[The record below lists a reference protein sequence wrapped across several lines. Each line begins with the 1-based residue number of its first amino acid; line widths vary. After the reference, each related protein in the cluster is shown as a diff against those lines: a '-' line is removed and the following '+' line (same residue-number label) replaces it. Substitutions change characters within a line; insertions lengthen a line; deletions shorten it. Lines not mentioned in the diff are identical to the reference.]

1 MADTDMKNAEPGDP
15 QVRQAEYAE
24 KTQGQ
29 GNGKERG
36 TYAPDLVKNYIGGK
50 WVEGSSGKTFESRN
64 PATGELLGMLSVA
77 DESDVNK
84 AVDAAEAAFKKWR
97 LVPAPRRGEI
107 LFKCAQMLV
116 ERKEDLA
123 RLMTQEMGK
132 VLAEARGDVQE
143 AIDMTFYMAGEGRRM
158 FGSLTPSEL
167 PNKFAMAVRD
177 PIGVVGAITPWNFPI
192 AIPSWKLMPALI
204 AGNTV
209 VFKPASDTPLLA
221 IELVRILEEAGLPEG
236 VVNVVMGPG
245 GSVGE
250 AIIQNPKVRLISFTG
265 STAAGQQV
273 TMSAAKTLKRV
284 SLEMGGKNAIIV
296 MDDADLELATEGIL
310 WSAYG
315 TTGQRCTAASR
326 VIVHKAVLNDLQD
339 MLVARI
345 NKFRLGNGLEQGT
358 DIGPVVNNSQL
369 KRIDELVQEG
379 RKQGN
384 DMLTGGEIAS
394 DGDLG
399 KGNFYKPTLFTNVKS
414 DAMIAQE
421 EIFGPVT
428 ALIPVGSLEEA
439 IEVNNNT
446 KYGLSSSI
454 YTANVN
460 NAFTAMRDLTTG
472 IVYVN
477 AGTIGA
483 EIQLP
488 FGGTRGTGNGHR
500 EAGQAG
506 LDVFTEWKTLY
517 IDYSGKLQRAQIDTE
532 EI

>member
-1 MADTDMKNAEPGDP
+1 MDTRDKVAEPGDP
-15 QVRQAEYAE
+15 RFKQAEYAE
-24 KTQGQ
+24 QRHDG
-29 GNGKERG
+29 GNEQS
-36 TYAPDLVKNYIGGK
+36 TYARDLVKNYIGGK
-50 WVEGSSGKTFESRN
+50 WVEGSTGKSFESRN
-64 PATGELLGMLSVA
+64 PATGELLGVLTIS
-77 DESDVNK
+77 DKSDVDR
-84 AVDAAEAAFKKWR
+84 AVGTAEKAFKQWR
-97 LVPAPRRGEI
+97 LMPAPRRGEI

-116 ERKEDLA
+116 DRKEELA

-143 AIDMTFYMAGEGRRM
+143 AIDMTFYMAGEGRRLL
-158 FGSLTPSEL
+158 GEVVPSEL
-167 PNKFAMAVRD
+167 PNKFAMSVRD

-192 AIPSWKLMPALI
+192 AIPSWKLMPAII

-221 IELVRILEEAGLPEG
+221 IELVKILEEAGLPAG
-236 VVNVVMGPG
+236 VVNVVLGPG

-250 AIIQNPKVRLISFTG
+250 AILEHPGVKLISFTG

-273 TMSAAKTLKRV
+273 AMSAARTLKRV

-296 MDDADLELATEGIL
+296 LDDADLELAVEGIL
-310 WSAYG
+310 WSAFG

-326 VIVHKAVLNDLQD
+326 VIVQRGVHDQLQKL
-339 MLVARI
+339 LVDRI
-345 NKFRLGNGLEQGT
+345 SKFRLGNGLDEQV
-358 DIGPVVNNSQL
+358 DIGPVINRSQVE
-369 KRIDELVQEG
+369 RIDSIVQEG
-379 RKQGN
+379 KAEGT
-384 DMLTGGEIAS
+384 DMVIGGEIATE
-394 DGDLG
+394 GELG
-399 KGNFYKPTLFTNVKS
+399 KGSFYKPTLFTNVKADS
-414 DAMIAQE
+414 MVAQE

-428 ALIPVGSLEEA
+428 ALIPVDSLEEA

-454 YTANVN
+454 FTADVN
-460 NAFTAMRDLTTG
+460 NAFRAMRDITTG

-517 IDYSGKLQRAQIDTE
+517 IDYSGKLQRAQIDVNE

>member
-1 MADTDMKNAEPGDP
+1 MSTTMDKAL
-15 QVRQAEYAE
+15 
-24 KTQGQ
+24 
-29 GNGKERG
+29 
-36 TYAPDLVKNYIGGK
+36 YAPELVKNYIGGK
-50 WVEGSSGKTFESRN
+50 WIEGSTGKTFESRN
-64 PATGELLGMLSVA
+64 PATGELLGVLTVS
-77 DESDVNK
+77 DKSDVDK
-84 AVDAAEAAFKKWR
+84 AVEAADKAFKQWR

-107 LFKCAQMLV
+107 MFKAAQLLV
-116 ERKEDLA
+116 ERKEDLS

-143 AIDMTFYMAGEGRRM
+143 AIDMTFYMAGEGRRLE
-158 FGSLTPSEL
+158 GSLVPSEL
-167 PNKFAMAVRD
+167 PNKFSMAVRD

-221 IELVRILEEAGLPEG
+221 IELVKILTEAGLPEG
-236 VVNVVMGPG
+236 TVNVVLGPG

-250 AIIQNPKVRLISFTG
+250 AIIQHPKVKLISFTG
-265 STAAGQQV
+265 STSAGQQV
-273 TMSAAKTLKRV
+273 TISAANMMKRI

-296 MDDADLELATEGIL
+296 LDDAKLDLAVEGIL
-310 WSAYG
+310 WSAFG

-326 VIVHKAVLNDLQD
+326 VIVQKGVLKDLED
-339 MLVARI
+339 RLVSRI
-345 NKFRLGNGLEQGT
+345 NKFRLGNGLDPNT
-358 DIGPVVNNSQL
+358 DIGPVVNGSQL
-369 KRIDELVQEG
+369 KKIDQMVQEG
-379 RKQGN
+379 RNGGSE
-384 DMLTGGEIAS
+384 MLAGGGVAS
-394 DGDLG
+394 DGDLS
-399 KGNFYKPTLFTNVKS
+399 KGNFYKPTLFTNVGAN
-414 DAMIAQE
+414 DMIAQE

-428 ALIPVGSLEEA
+428 ALIPVDSMDEA
-439 IEVNNNT
+439 IEANNNT

-454 YTANVN
+454 YTQDVN
-460 NAFTAMRDLTTG
+460 NAFRAMRDITTG

-532 EI
+532 

>member
-1 MADTDMKNAEPGDP
+1 MDTTKYEGPGDAS
-15 QVRQAEYAE
+15 VREAEYRE
-24 KTQGQ
+24 EMGR
-29 GNGKERG
+29 GNGREKA
-36 TYAPDLVKNYIGGK
+36 TFAPDLVKNYIGGK
-50 WVEGSSGKTFESRN
+50 WVEGSTGKTFESRN
-64 PATGELLGMLSVA
+64 PATGELLGVLTI
-77 DESDVNK
+77 SDPNDVTK
-84 AVDAAEAAFKKWR
+84 AVDAAETAFKNWR
-97 LVPAPRRGEI
+97 LTPAPRRGEI
-107 LFKCAQMLV
+107 LFKAAQMLA
-116 ERKEDLA
+116 ERKEHLA

-158 FGSLTPSEL
+158 FGEVVPSEL
-167 PNKFAMAVRD
+167 PNKFAMSVRD

-192 AIPSWKLMPALI
+192 AIPSWKLMPAVV

-221 IELVRILEEAGLPEG
+221 IELVKILEEAGLPEG
-236 VVNVVMGPG
+236 VVNVVLGPG

-250 AIIQNPKVRLISFTG
+250 AIINHPAVKLISFTG

-273 TMSAAKTLKRV
+273 SMLAAKTLKRV

-296 MDDADLELATEGIL
+296 MDDANLDLATEGIL
-310 WSAYG
+310 WSAFG

-326 VIVHKAVLNDLQD
+326 VIVHRAVLKDLQD
-339 MLVARI
+339 MLVERI
-345 NKFRLGNGLEQGT
+345 NKFRLGNGLEATT
-358 DIGPVVNNSQL
+358 DIGPVVNRSQL
-369 KRIDELVQEG
+369 NRIHEMVQEG
-379 RKQGN
+379 RSDGE
-384 DMLTGGEIAS
+384 MLTGGEIATE
-394 DGDLG
+394 GDLS
-399 KGNFYKPTLFTNVKS
+399 KGSFYKPTLFTNVKA

-428 ALIPVGSLEEA
+428 ALIPVDSLEEA
-439 IEVNNNT
+439 VEANNNT

-460 NAFTAMRDLTTG
+460 NAFQAMRDITTG

-517 IDYSGKLQRAQIDTE
+517 IDFSGKLQRAQIDTE

>member
-1 MADTDMKNAEPGDP
+1 VDTKEAPTF
-15 QVRQAEYAE
+15 A
-24 KTQGQ
+24 QG
-29 GNGKERG
+29 
-36 TYAPDLVKNYIGGK
+36 LVKNYIGGK
-50 WVEGSSGKTFESRN
+50 WVDGSTGKTFESRN
-64 PATGELLGMLSVA
+64 PATGELLGVLTISNA
-77 DESDVNK
+77 DDVNK
-84 AVDAAEAAFKKWR
+84 AVETAEKAFKHWR
-97 LVPAPRRGEI
+97 LTPAPRRGEI
-107 LFKCAQMLV
+107 LFRCAQMLV

-123 RLMTQEMGK
+123 RLMTREMGK

-143 AIDMTFYMAGEGRRM
+143 AIDMTFYMAGEGRRLL
-158 FGSLTPSEL
+158 GEVTPSEL

-221 IELVRILEEAGLPEG
+221 IELVRILEEAGLPAG
-236 VVNVVMGPG
+236 VVNVVLGPG

-250 AIIQNPKVRLISFTG
+250 AIIHHPSVKLISFTG

-273 TMSAAKTLKRV
+273 AMEGAKTLKRV

-296 MDDADLELATEGIL
+296 MDDANLELAVEGIL
-310 WSAYG
+310 WSAFG

-326 VIVHKAVLNDLQD
+326 VIVQRGIYQALQD
-339 MLVARI
+339 SLVKRI
-345 NKFRLGNGLEQGT
+345 SKFRLGDGLDPKT
-358 DIGPVVNNSQL
+358 DIGPVINKSQMH
-369 KRIDELVQEG
+369 KIHEMVQEG
-379 RKQGN
+379 MQLGSEIVI
-384 DMLTGGEIAS
+384 GGEIAN
-394 DGDLG
+394 DGELARG
-399 KGNFYKPTLFTNVKS
+399 SFYKPTLFTNLKWN
-414 DAMIAQE
+414 DMIAQE

-428 ALIPVGSLEEA
+428 GLIPVDDLDEA
-439 IEVNNNT
+439 IEANNHT

-454 YTANVN
+454 YTQDVN
-460 NAFTAMRDLTTG
+460 NAFRAMRDITTG
-472 IVYVN
+472 ILYVN

-517 IDYSGKLQRAQIDTE
+517 IDYSGKLQRAQIDVE

>member
-1 MADTDMKNAEPGDP
+1 MDKSAVEPGDA
-15 QVRQAEYAE
+15 QVRQAEYRE
-24 KTQGQ
+24 QS
-29 GNGKERG
+29 GNGNGNEQPS
-36 TYAPDLVKNYIGGK
+36 YARDLVKNYIGGE
-50 WVEGSSGKTFESRN
+50 WVEGSTGETFESRN
-64 PATGELLGMLSVA
+64 PATGELLGVLTIS
-77 DESDVNK
+77 DKSDVNK
-84 AVDAAEAAFKKWR
+84 AVEAAEAAFKKWR

-107 LFKCAQMLV
+107 LFKCAQTLLD
-116 ERKEDLA
+116 RKEELA

-132 VLAEARGDVQE
+132 VLNEARGDVQE
-143 AIDMTFYMAGEGRRM
+143 AIDMTFYMAGEGRRLL
-158 FGSLTPSEL
+158 GEVTPSEL

-192 AIPSWKLMPALI
+192 AIPSWKLMPAII

-221 IELVRILEEAGLPEG
+221 IELVKMLEEAGLPEG
-236 VVNVVMGPG
+236 VVNVVLGPG

-250 AIIQNPKVRLISFTG
+250 AIIDHPSVRLISFTG

-273 TMSAAKTLKRV
+273 AMQSAKTLKRV

-296 MDDADLELATEGIL
+296 LDDANLELATEGIL
-310 WSAYG
+310 WSAFG

-326 VIVHKAVLNDLQD
+326 VIVQRGVLEDLQER
-339 MLVARI
+339 LVSRI
-345 NKFRLGNGLEQGT
+345 SKFRLGNGLDAGT
-358 DIGPVVNNSQL
+358 DIGPVVNKSQV
-369 KRIDELVQEG
+369 KRIHELVTQGREEG
-379 RKQGN
+379 TE
-384 DMLTGGEIAS
+384 MVIGGEIAT

-399 KGNFYKPTLFTNVKS
+399 KGSFYKPTLFTNVPS

-428 ALIPVGSLEEA
+428 ALIPVDSLEEA

-454 YTANVN
+454 YTADVN
-460 NAFTAMRDLTTG
+460 NAFRAMRDITTG

-517 IDYSGKLQRAQIDTE
+517 IDFSGKLQRAQIDVE
-532 EI
+532 NV

>member
-1 MADTDMKNAEPGDP
+1 MAMQSTESARTSGS
-15 QVRQAEYAE
+15 E
-24 KTQGQ
+24 K
-29 GNGKERG
+29 G
-36 TYAPDLVKNYIGGK
+36 TYAPDLVKNLIGGK
-50 WVEGSSGKTFESRN
+50 WVEGSAGKTFESRN
-64 PATGELLGMLSVA
+64 PATGELLGVLTVSDA
-77 DESDVNK
+77 NDVNK
-84 AVDAAEAAFKKWR
+84 AVEAADTAFKSWR

-107 LFKCAQMLV
+107 LYKAAQLLV
-116 ERKEDLA
+116 DRKEDLS

-132 VLAEARGDVQE
+132 VLSEARGDVQE
-143 AIDMTFYMAGEGRRM
+143 AIDMTFYMAGEGRRL
-158 FGSLTPSEL
+158 FGSLVPSEL

-221 IELVRILEEAGLPEG
+221 IELVKVLIDAGVPDG
-236 VVNVVMGPG
+236 VVNVVLGPG

-250 AIIQNPKVRLISFTG
+250 AIIQHPKVKLISFTG

-273 TMSAAKTLKRV
+273 TISAANLMKRV

-296 MDDADLELATEGIL
+296 LDDADLELASEGIL
-310 WSAYG
+310 WSAFG

-326 VIVHKAVLNDLQD
+326 VIVQRGVIRELEER
-339 MLVARI
+339 LVKRI
-345 NKFRLGNGLEQGT
+345 GKFRLGNGLDPQT
-358 DIGPVVNNSQL
+358 DVGPVVNNAQL
-369 KRIDELVQEG
+369 KRIDALVKEG
-379 RKQGN
+379 RKESG
-384 DMLTGGEIAS
+384 DMLTGGEVAA
-394 DGDLG
+394 DGDLAR
-399 KGNFYKPTLFTNVKS
+399 GNFYKPTLFTNVKS
-414 DAMIAQE
+414 NDMIAQE

-428 ALIPVGSLEEA
+428 ALIPVDSLEEA

-454 YTANVN
+454 YTRDVN
-460 NAFTAMRDLTTG
+460 NAFRAMRDITTG

-532 EI
+532 QI

>member
-1 MADTDMKNAEPGDP
+1 MATNEAP
-15 QVRQAEYAE
+15 
-24 KTQGQ
+24 
-29 GNGKERG
+29 
-36 TYAPDLVKNYIGGK
+36 TYAHDLVRNYIGGK
-50 WVEGSSGKTFESRN
+50 RVEGSTGKTFESRN
-64 PATGELLGMLSVA
+64 PATGELLGVLTTSNA
-77 DESDVNK
+77 ADVNK
-84 AVDAAEAAFKKWR
+84 AVEAADKAFKTWR
-97 LVPAPRRGEI
+97 LTPAPRRGEI
-107 LFKCAQMLV
+107 LFKAGQMLI

-158 FGSLTPSEL
+158 MGETVPSEL
-167 PNKFAMAVRD
+167 PNKFVMAVRD
-177 PIGVVGAITPWNFPI
+177 PIGVIGAITPWNFPI

-221 IELVRILEEAGLPEG
+221 LELVKILEEAGLPEG
-236 VVNVVMGPG
+236 VVNVVFGPG

-250 AIIQNPKVRLISFTG
+250 AIIHHPTVKLISFTG
-265 STAAGQQV
+265 STAAGMQV
-273 TMSAAKTLKRV
+273 AMEGAKTLKRV

-296 MDDADLELATEGIL
+296 LDDANLDLAVEGIL
-310 WSAYG
+310 WSAFG

-326 VIVHKAVLNDLQD
+326 VIVQRGAQKELESK
-339 MLVARI
+339 LVARVK
-345 NKFRLGNGLEQGT
+345 KFKLGNGLEAGT
-358 DIGPVVNNSQL
+358 DIGPVINGGQL
-369 KRIDELVQEG
+369 DRIDEMVQEG
-379 RKQGN
+379 IKQGN
-384 DMLTGGEIAS
+384 ELLVGGGKATE
-394 DGDLG
+394 GDLA
-399 KGNFYKPTLFTNVKS
+399 KGSFFQPTLFTNMKS
-414 DAMIAQE
+414 HDYLSQE

-428 ALIPVGSLEEA
+428 TIIPVDSLDEA
-439 IEVNNNT
+439 IQANNDT

-454 YTANVN
+454 YTDNVN
-460 NAFTAMRDLTTG
+460 NAFRAMRDITTG

-483 EIQLP
+483 EIQVP

-517 IDYSGKLQRAQIDTE
+517 IDYSGKMQRAQIDTE

>member
-1 MADTDMKNAEPGDP
+1 MDATKGPGDAS
-15 QVRQAEYAE
+15 VREAEYSE
-24 KTQGQ
+24 KMRG
-29 GNGKERG
+29 GNGKEQG
-36 TYAPDLVKNYIGGK
+36 TYARELVKNYIGGK
-50 WVEGSSGKTFESRN
+50 WVEGSAGKTFESRN
-64 PATGELLGMLSVA
+64 PATGELLAELTVS
-77 DESDVNK
+77 DKSDVDK
-84 AVDAAEAAFKKWR
+84 AVDAAEKAFKKWR
-97 LVPAPRRGEI
+97 LVPAPHRGEI
-107 LFKCAQMLV
+107 LYKCAQMLV
-116 ERKEDLA
+116 ERKEELA

-132 VLAEARGDVQE
+132 VISEARGDVQE
-143 AIDMTFYMAGEGRRM
+143 AIDMTFYMAGEGRRL
-158 FGSLTPSEL
+158 FGSLVPSEL

-209 VFKPASDTPLLA
+209 VLKPASDTPLLA
-221 IELVRILEEAGLPEG
+221 IQLVKILEEAGLPEG
-236 VVNVVMGPG
+236 VVNVILGPG
-245 GSVGE
+245 GSVGQ
-250 AIIQNPKVRLISFTG
+250 AIIDHPGIKLISFTG

-273 TMSAAKTLKRV
+273 AISAAKTLKRV

-296 MDDADLELATEGIL
+296 LDDADLELATEGIL
-310 WSAYG
+310 WSAFG

-326 VIVHKAVLNDLQD
+326 VIVQRGALKELQER
-339 MLVARI
+339 LEKRI
-345 NKFRLGNGLEQGT
+345 SKFRLGNGLDART
-358 DIGPVVNNSQL
+358 DIGPVVNSSQL
-369 KRIDELVQEG
+369 KRIDEMVQQG
-379 RKQGN
+379 RKESE
-384 DMLTGGEIAS
+384 LVAGGEIAT
-394 DGDLG
+394 DGDLARG
-399 KGNFYKPTLFTNVKS
+399 SFYKPTLFTNVGS
-414 DAMIAQE
+414 DAMVAQE

-428 ALIPVGSLEEA
+428 ALIPVDSLQEA
-439 IEVNNNT
+439 VEVNNNT

-454 YTANVN
+454 YTSNVN
-460 NAFTAMRDLTTG
+460 NAFVAMRDITTG

-532 EI
+532 AV

>member
-1 MADTDMKNAEPGDP
+1 MDIKNTGPGDAS
-15 QVRQAEYAE
+15 VREAEYAE
-24 KTQGQ
+24 KQS
-29 GNGKERG
+29 GNGKEQP
-36 TYAPDLVKNYIGGK
+36 TYRRELVKNYIGGQ
-50 WVEGSSGKTFESRN
+50 WVEGSTGQTFESRN
-64 PATGELLGMLSVA
+64 PATGELLAVLTIS
-77 DESDVNK
+77 DKSDVQK
-84 AVDAAEAAFKKWR
+84 AVDAAEKAFKHWR
-97 LVPAPRRGEI
+97 LLPAPRRGEI

-143 AIDMTFYMAGEGRRM
+143 AIDMTFYMAGEGRRLL
-158 FGSLTPSEL
+158 GQVVPAEL

-204 AGNTV
+204 CGNTV

-221 IELVRILEEAGLPEG
+221 IELVRILEEAGLPPG
-236 VVNVVMGPG
+236 VVNVVLGPG

-250 AIIQNPKVRLISFTG
+250 AIIEHPSVALISFTG

-273 TMSAAKTLKRV
+273 AMSAAKTLKRV

-296 MDDADLELATEGIL
+296 LDDADLELATEGIL
-310 WSAYG
+310 WSAFG

-326 VIVHKAVLNDLQD
+326 VIVQRGALKELQD
-339 MLVARI
+339 SLVARI
-345 NKFRLGNGLEQGT
+345 NKFRLGNGLDANT
-358 DIGPVVNNSQL
+358 DIGPVINNSQL
-369 KRIDELVQEG
+369 KRIDQLVQEG
-379 RKQGN
+379 AAEGSEIV
-384 DMLTGGEIAS
+384 TGGAIAS
-394 DGDLG
+394 DGALAR
-399 KGNFYKPTLFTNVKS
+399 GNFYKPTLFTNVKS
-414 DAMIAQE
+414 NAMVAQE

-428 ALIPVGSLEEA
+428 ALIPVDSLEEA
-439 IEVNNNT
+439 IEVNNHT

-454 YTANVN
+454 YTHDVN
-460 NAFTAMRDLTTG
+460 NAFRAMRDITTG

-532 EI
+532 QI

>member
-1 MADTDMKNAEPGDP
+1 MDKTYSGPGDP
-15 QVRQAEYAE
+15 AVHKAEYAE
-24 KTQGQ
+24 EK
-29 GNGKERG
+29 GNSNGNEQP
-36 TYAPDLVKNYIGGK
+36 TYAKELVKNFIGGK
-50 WVEGSSGKTFESRN
+50 WVEGSSGQTFGSRN
-64 PATGELLGMLSVA
+64 PATGELLGVLTISN
-77 DESDVNK
+77 EQDVSR
-84 AVDAAEAAFKKWR
+84 AVEAAEAAFKKWR
-97 LVPAPRRGEI
+97 LVPAPHRGEI
-107 LFKCAQMLV
+107 LYKCAQMLV
-116 ERKEDLA
+116 ERKEELA

-132 VLAEARGDVQE
+132 VISEARGDVQE
-143 AIDMTFYMAGEGRRM
+143 AIDMTFYMAGEGRRLL
-158 FGSLTPSEL
+158 GQVVPSEL

-204 AGNTV
+204 CGNTV

-221 IELVRILEEAGLPEG
+221 IQLVKILQEAGLPDG
-236 VVNVVMGPG
+236 VVNVVLGPG

-250 AIIQNPKVRLISFTG
+250 AIINHPGVKLISFTG

-273 TMSAAKTLKRV
+273 AMQGAKTLKRV

-296 MDDADLELATEGIL
+296 LDDADLDLATEGIL
-310 WSAYG
+310 WSAFG

-326 VIVHKAVLNDLQD
+326 VIVQRAALADLQKR
-339 MLVARI
+339 LVERI
-345 NKFRLGNGLEQGT
+345 NKFRLGDGLDPKT
-358 DIGPVVNNSQL
+358 DIGPVINKTQVE
-369 KRIDELVQEG
+369 RIHQIVMEG
-379 RKQGN
+379 KQSGSE
-384 DMLTGGEIAS
+384 MITGGEIATEGALARGS
-394 DGDLG
+394 
-399 KGNFYKPTLFTNVKS
+399 FYKPTLFTNVKAN
-414 DAMIAQE
+414 DMVAQE

-428 ALIPVGSLEEA
+428 ALIPVDTIEEA

-454 YTANVN
+454 FTADVN
-460 NAFTAMRDLTTG
+460 KAFQAMRDITTG
-472 IVYVN
+472 IIYVN

-517 IDYSGKLQRAQIDTE
+517 IDYSGKLQRAQMDLLDV
-532 EI
+532 